1 MGQAMAV
8 KTTDVKSTAKLA
20 DDKAPAETK
29 SKAPGQCVVDD
40 GTPHMGR
47 AVNGVVC
54 SAHAMH
60 YDAAGK
66 KRGA

>member
-1 MGQAMAV
+1 MAV
-8 KTTDVKSTAKLA
+8 KTTDVKSTAKPDEA
-20 DDKAPAETK
+20 KPAEVDA
-29 SKAPGQCVVDD
+29 KAKTSGECVVAD

-60 YDAAGK
+60 YDAQGK